1 MIMEQRQ
8 THLFD
13 ARGKVLGRLATEIA
27 TTLSGKNR
35 VDYTPHIDAG
45 GTVVVIN
52 SADVHLTGTKELDK
66 KYHRYTGY
74 AGGIRTRTVK
84 EQRALDASEIIRI
97 AVKGMLPKNK
107 LGRAM
112 QKRLFIY
119 NDATYTEKVDVTHA

>member
-1 MIMEQRQ
+1 MERQ

-13 ARGKVLGRLATEIA
+13 AQNKVLGRLATEIA
-27 TTLSGKNR
+27 TVISGKDR
-35 VDYTPHIDAG
+35 VDYAPHIDSG
-45 GTVVVIN
+45 VTVVVIN
-52 SADVHLTGTKELDK
+52 AAGVHLTGTKERDK

-74 AGGIRTRTVK
+74 AGGIRTTTVQ
-84 EQRALDASEIIRI
+84 EQREKDASEIIRI

-119 NDATYTEKVDVTHA
+119 NDAAYTEHIDVTHA